1 MCLCIYMC
9 ICMYEYRYSK
19 DTFQTTSIQF
29 QSILPRTE
37 FGFYGLYFP
46 LRLCLTS
53 YIKESK
59 IKRLMVLHYFN
70 DGDDDNLTLHLQT
83 ISFLFQTTT
92 GEKAILMSTSQMRK
106 IRLRRQVTC
115 SESSNQQVTN
125 LSSQTGSKTYTP

>member
-19 DTFQTTSIQF
+19 DTFQITSIQF

-46 LRLCLTS
+46 LSLCLTS

-59 IKRLMVLHYFN
+59 IKQLMVVHYFH
-70 DGDDDNLTLHLQT
+70 DGDDDNLTLHL
-83 ISFLFQTTT
+83 
-92 GEKAILMSTSQMRK
+92 
-106 IRLRRQVTC
+106 
-115 SESSNQQVTN
+115 
-125 LSSQTGSKTYTP
+125 